1 MNWLNIVVFVL
12 CIMNGIRRGFIR
24 TVAAMF
30 SILVSMVLV
39 YFLNPYVVDFVEE
52 KTPIY
57 DTIEEKCSASIAAGL
72 EGELGEQDQTAFIE
86 ELPLPESMK
95 SMLKESGKSYG
106 NSLAEVFAGYLSSS
120 IAHMIVNS
128 LSFLVTSNV

>member
-1 MNWLNIVVFVL
+1 MNWLNIVVLAVFVL

-72 EGELGEQDQTAFIE
+72 EGEL
-86 ELPLPESMK
+86 
-95 SMLKESGKSYG
+95 
-106 NSLAEVFAGYLSSS
+106 
-120 IAHMIVNS
+120 
-128 LSFLVTSNV
+128 